1 MPGPRASSGSIF
13 KFRPQP
19 ASTNR
24 RAHSSPTRVA
34 DHASRL
40 ASPNSAPSASLRC
53 VFTLSQAA
61 RSESR
66 STNLLSSAGVSAGIQ
81 RRKGNQLRKT
91 SVEQEQASS
100 FQSRDLR
107 RLNHRVLF
115 GLIHQPKPAP
125 APAPRTLIDH
135 NRKLESSVTPTKQ
148 RIGTVSNRPY
158 REIQF
163 RTSPPTTRS
172 TSRRSRSDLRTL
184 RVRALFALAD
194 HTSRI
199 ASPNSALPCGASLP
213 ISPPFPRWNFP
224 WTKNGTRPPTVLR
237 CASGPA

>member
-1 MPGPRASSGSIF
+1 MTGQRASSGSIF
-13 KFRPQP
+13 KIRPQP

-24 RAHSSPTRVA
+24 GARTSPRRFA
-34 DHASRL
+34 DHAPRA

-135 NRKLESSVTPTKQ
+135 NRKGNYPLT
-148 RIGTVSNRPY
+148 
-158 REIQF
+158 
-163 RTSPPTTRS
+163 
-172 TSRRSRSDLRTL
+172 TSRHS
-184 RVRALFALAD
+184 
-194 HTSRI
+194 
-199 ASPNSALPCGASLP
+199 GSL
-213 ISPPFPRWNFP
+213 
-224 WTKNGTRPPTVLR
+224 
-237 CASGPA
+237 